1 MDRSEDRII
10 RGGNRQN
17 SDVIYLTTAFQT
29 DFPSDQRSLM
39 GFRTF
44 RPCRV
49 LPVGGSLRA

>member
-1 MDRSEDRII
+1 MDRSEDRVI

-44 RPCRV
+44 RPCRAH
-49 LPVGGSLRA
+49 PVQSPVRA